1 MGGFVCGS
9 DGISPGFFFSWSREV
24 GDGVGVLSIV
34 TRKRLFGENKTYDSF
49 FFEGRC

>member
-1 MGGFVCGS
+1 MGEMGLALAS
-9 DGISPGFFFSWSREV
+9 LFSWSREV